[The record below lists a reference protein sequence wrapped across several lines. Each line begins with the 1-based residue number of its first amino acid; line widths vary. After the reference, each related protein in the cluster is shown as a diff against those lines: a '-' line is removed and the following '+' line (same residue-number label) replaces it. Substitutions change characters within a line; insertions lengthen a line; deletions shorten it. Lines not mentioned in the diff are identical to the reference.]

1 MTHILAEHRT
11 EITVSERTLYR
22 YIDGGEFSI
31 AILILGER
39 LVTDPEERKKS
50 LPKAFSTNNS
60 AKIAPMRISL
70 ATWPPILKQHM

>member
-31 AILILGER
+31 GNIDLRRKVGYR
-39 LVTDPEERKKS
+39 PRRKKKS